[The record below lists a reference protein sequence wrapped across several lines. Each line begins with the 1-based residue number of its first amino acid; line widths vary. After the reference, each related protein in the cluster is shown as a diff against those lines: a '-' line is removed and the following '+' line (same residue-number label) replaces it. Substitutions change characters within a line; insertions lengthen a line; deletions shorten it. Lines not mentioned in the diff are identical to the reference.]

1 MPDDD
6 IEREIKEIL
15 DKLDDFVPEESV
27 ASRFGK
33 RTAQRASDLQ
43 RAVVSRL
50 ARISLSQVMMTALA
64 MILLAWLFGMR
75 INPGV
80 ARWMLVAGII
90 LLVVSFV
97 ASLRASRTVGDEKR
111 WRGRVIDLSGPSL
124 ADRLRAWFR
133 RGRGRPR

>member
-15 DKLDDFVPEESV
+15 DKLEKFVPEES
-27 ASRFGK
+27 ATSRFGK
-33 RTAQRASDLQ
+33 RTAHWASDLQ

-50 ARISLSQVMMTALA
+50 ASISLSQVMLAALA
-64 MILLAWLFGMR
+64 IVVLAWLFR
-75 INPGV
+75 YVNPGV
-80 ARWMLVAGII
+80 ARYVLIAGII

-97 ASLRASRTVGDEKR
+97 ASLRTSRTVSNERR

-133 RGRGRPR
+133 RGQNPRH